1 MPDDFKPYSIDD
13 YDKFTMEDYSV
24 ILKAFTDENNKRL
37 QIMRYL
43 AKEAKDE
50 QSAKER
56 VEIANRIGVSVVD
69 TLEHCN
75 ALRNIGAIRQ
85 IRSERR
91 GDRGPKERIKYY
103 LAVEDV
109 VEILALLN
117 AAMLGLDKNAAKRIK
132 QAITKIFNRSRHKI
146 RYGIYSSIFEMQE
159 QILDAITNITHSYTQ
174 TQKDIIKWWST
185 VTEFNMRNYY
195 YYSWFYPAS
204 IADIASKAFRPFTDY
219 AISGLNIAQN
229 NMDAYID
236 MSKTYSGLVEDNINE
251 TTQIAQHTP
260 NMFGAIPKASITANG
275 IGNAVSDVEDGEYDL
290 SVLKKLRADLTEILH
305 IALSSA

>member
-103 LAVEDV
+103 LAVEDLI
-109 VEILALLN
+109 EILSLLN

-132 QAITKIFNRSRHKI
+132 QAITKIFNRSR
-146 RYGIYSSIFEMQE
+146 
-159 QILDAITNITHSYTQ
+159 TQ

-195 YYSWFYPAS
+195 YSRFYPAS

-219 AISGLNIAQN
+219 AISGLNIA
-229 NMDAYID
+229 
-236 MSKTYSGLVEDNINE
+236 
-251 TTQIAQHTP
+251 
-260 NMFGAIPKASITANG
+260 
-275 IGNAVSDVEDGEYDL
+275 
-290 SVLKKLRADLTEILH
+290 
-305 IALSSA
+305 

>member
-13 YDKFTMEDYSV
+13 YDKFGMEDYSV
-24 ILKAFTDENNKRL
+24 ILKAFTDKNNRRL

-91 GDRGPKERIKYY
+91 GDRGPEELIKYY
-103 LAVEDV
+103 LAVEDLI
-109 VEILALLN
+109 EILALLN
-117 AAMLGLDKNAAKRIK
+117 AAVLGLDKNAAKRIK

-159 QILDAITNITHSYTQ
+159 QILDAITNITQSYTQ

-185 VTEFNMRNYY
+185 VAEFNMRN

-204 IADIASKAFRPFTDY
+204 IADITSKAFRAFTDY
-219 AISGLNIAQN
+219 AISGLNIVQN

-290 SVLKKLRADLTEILH
+290 SALKKLRADLTEILH